1 MAPGQGSGGQEHPGG
16 LDFGH
21 GNANKLAGVQEGCML
36 KEGGHIFL
44 KTIGSRER
52 AKTREGK

>member
-36 KEGGHIFL
+36 KEGGHIF
-44 KTIGSRER
+44 
-52 AKTREGK
+52 